1 MKIEVKNKLK
11 FWSEKIKLSIN
22 IIFVIILVYNYH
34 NSNFDPFNL

>member
-1 MKIEVKNKLK
+1 MKIEVKNKLE
-11 FWSEKIKLSIN
+11 FLTEQVKLCRN